1 MSEDNYV
8 TKEYCL
14 RHMQEIEEK
23 FDRRLDGVNEKASD
37 MQAQFARLEATVNS
51 IRGTLNLVLTAVVG
65 GIGSVLVIL
74 LTRGI

>member
-1 MSEDNYV
+1 MDEQNYV
-8 TKEYCL
+8 TKEYCMK
-14 RHMQEIEEK
+14 HMQEIEEK
-23 FDRRLDGVNEKASD
+23 FDHRLDGVNEKASD